1 MQPVAG
7 PPPGDIIMT
16 GENGLITLQQS
27 KAAVGLRTDDIVSR
41 SIEIVR
47 RRIDETGVAE
57 PSIARQGADRIVI
70 ELPGVQD
77 PDRLKRLL
85 GTTAKMSFRL
95 VDTRASVE
103 GAVRGRVPPEDELL
117 YEDSKAG
124 THVPHLVQRRVAVAG
139 DRLVQ
144 ASSGFDSA
152 LWRIDRQFP
161 F

>member
-1 MQPVAG
+1 MTSPSVFRIPDQAEEARRILQPVAG
-7 PPPGDIIMT
+7 PPPGDYVILT
-16 GENGLITLQQS
+16 GESGRITLQQS
-27 KAAVGLRTDDIVSR
+27 RAAVGLRTDDIVTR

-95 VDTRASVE
+95 VDTRASVD
-103 GAVRGRVPPEDELL
+103 GALRGRAP
-117 YEDSKAG
+117 AG
-124 THVPHLVQRRVAVAG
+124 RR
-139 DRLVQ
+139 
-144 ASSGFDSA
+144 AS
-152 LWRIDRQFP
+152 L
-161 F
+161 